1 MAPNSLQH
9 KAAIFCLSQS
19 KANEPGAISVV
30 PDIPEQEVLRRIIE
44 LADPWYGQDKW
55 DLCTVCDK
63 MLCSSCVQ
71 EGQKKIQANQSD
83 WDSDLPC
90 CLRCADMVLTW
101 PWDFL
106 DDPELGIIYAQ
117 QLGLQYLIPE

>member
-55 DLCTVCDK
+55 DLCTVCDTI
-63 MLCSSCVQ
+63 LCPSC
-71 EGQKKIQANQSD
+71 QKESQDSIHD
-83 WDSDLPC
+83 WRVPPIRDPDLPC
-90 CLRCADMVLTW
+90 CLPCADM
-101 PWDFL
+101 FL
-106 DDPELGIIYAQ
+106 GDEDDYSDEDEDH
-117 QLGLQYLIPE
+117 YLLYY